1 MKRAASLRPTLARTW
16 FMGVSIRGKPRLY
29 TTFLASSA
37 STTTAAAV
45 TAMAS
50 TIASAA
56 WATTAPTP
64 TTIAIAIASGATACI
79 TRTIRA
85 CDDWFGGTGQSIHT
99 VKVRLISGVKIGA
112 TFDHGRRR
120 ALRCV
125 LRRYRRG
132 RHRPCSLVHFRR
144 RSSSAHFCALLF
156 QNRLARELDPVAF
169 NAQDFYQDLV
179 AFF

>member
-1 MKRAASLRPTLARTW
+1 
-16 FMGVSIRGKPRLY
+16 
-29 TTFLASSA
+29 
-37 STTTAAAV
+37 
-45 TAMAS
+45 MAS

-56 WATTAPTP
+56 WAATAPTP

-85 CDDWFGGTGQSIHT
+85 RDNWLCGTGQSIHA
-99 VKVRLISGVKIGA
+99 VKVRLIIGVKIGA
-112 TFDHGRRR
+112 AFDHCRRR
-120 ALRCV
+120 ALRCA
-125 LRRYRRG
+125 LRGILRSYRRR

-144 RSSSAHFCALLF
+144 RSSAAHFCALLF

>member
-1 MKRAASLRPTLARTW
+1 
-16 FMGVSIRGKPRLY
+16 MGVSRRDKPRLY

-64 TTIAIAIASGATACI
+64 TTIAIAIASGATARI

-120 ALRCV
+120 ALRCAVRCV
-125 LRRYRRG
+125 LRSYRRG
-132 RHRPCSLVHFRR
+132 RHRPCSLVHFWR